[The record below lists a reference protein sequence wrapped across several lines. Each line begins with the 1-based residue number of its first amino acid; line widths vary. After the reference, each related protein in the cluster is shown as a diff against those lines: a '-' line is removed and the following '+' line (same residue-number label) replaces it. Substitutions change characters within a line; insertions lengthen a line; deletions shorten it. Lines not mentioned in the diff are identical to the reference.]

1 MKDEKCIQQ
10 IRRRKYTGNYELSSL
25 VKILRFYNLTVW
37 NLLTYFMQ
45 KPNVLLY
52 ARLRVKQ
59 FINARIKRITMGQS
73 SSNQQT
79 EKLP

>member
-1 MKDEKCIQQ
+1 MKNVYN
-10 IRRRKYTGNYELSSL
+10 KYDVENILEIMNYVRQL
-25 VKILRFYNLTVW
+25 LRFYNVTVW

-59 FINARIKRITMGQS
+59 FINARIKRISMGQS